1 MIKRIKSIDWEC
13 GGGMIMLCIMIL
25 WLLMLGTF
33 VVLEVG
39 GWFYTTA
46 ACQTKTDAI
55 AEGVSIMTDSGVVV
69 ASGVIDYATANHI
82 SSDYG
87 LTSALSMPHKNASGA
102 TDGYYKTLTELNDNH
117 NDSHNKAVAMRDRL
131 VNANTIIMP
140 NIVENFTYNDNL
152 DGTAHSM
159 SRITYD
165 QRIYEGVGY
174 VDASTFTGLYAS
186 KSSKGYTTYTRGTNA
201 RILVIGDPLPVAD
214 SDNFSFMYP
223 DDPRIPVSALTNN
236 TGAESMWGVFDF
248 TDTSTYNWN
257 SVTGELDESIPD
269 HRTPALY
276 ESVLDQFDIENNNE
290 RYKNSLSNTK
300 YRVYFFNEDHTE
312 LGLKGNDYVYKED
325 SSYSS
330 TIGLTPQDTLLWD
343 VATAMHI
350 NLPRYAGSGSSEYYF
365 SDWMKGHEGVK
376 LNKIDLNSCSKIQSI
391 GSLSDA
397 INEANQGNIVFADS
411 GSAYYFIRPAE
422 SDGTAE
428 GYGGDDNT
436 FVNVLYIDKDGNGRN
451 NVAYTGGSFSGMNF
465 YMVKDN

>member
-1 MIKRIKSIDWEC
+1 MVKRIKSVDWEC
-13 GGGMIMLCIMIL
+13 GGGMILVCLMIL
-25 WLLMLGTF
+25 WLAMLGSL
-33 VVLEVG
+33 VILEVG
-39 GWFYTTA
+39 SWFYTTA

-55 AEGVSIMTDSGVVV
+55 AEGVSIMADSGVVV
-69 ASGVIDYATANHI
+69 ASGVINHETANHL
-82 SSDYG
+82 SNDYG
-87 LTSALSMPHKNASGA
+87 FTSALSMPHKDSKGH

-117 NDSHNKAVAMRDRL
+117 NNSHDKAVEMRNRL
-131 VNANTIIMP
+131 VTANGNAMP
-140 NIVENFTYNDNL
+140 AIVGDSFRYQDNL
-152 DGTAHSM
+152 DGSSYSM
-159 SRITYD
+159 TRLTYE
-165 QRIYEGVGY
+165 QRIYEGVGFVSATNY
-174 VDASTFTGLYAS
+174 TYLP
-186 KSSKGYTTYTRGTNA
+186 GYSDYTRGTNG
-201 RILVIGDPLPVAD
+201 RILIIGDPLPVAD
-214 SDNFSFMYP
+214 SDNFRFMYP

-236 TGAESMWGVFDF
+236 TGDESMWGVFDF
-248 TDTSTYNWN
+248 NNTSTFNWN

-276 ESVLDQFDIENNNE
+276 ESVLDQFDVENNNE

-350 NLPRYAGSGSSEYYF
+350 NLPRYSGSGSGEYYF

-376 LNKIDLNSCSKIQSI
+376 LSKIDPNSCSKIQSL

-397 INEANQGNIVFADS
+397 IDKANEGNIVFADS

-428 GYGGDDNT
+428 GYGGNDNT